1 MKKFS
6 KRFLGWLLCICM
18 VLSYLPAVSLVA
30 NAADDWSGMSRTETH
45 STYGDEEITLTLQ
58 TSDYYLFGDSSTEWS
73 VTEIDFNYF
82 QLDDQYQ
89 QLELGLGVT
98 INYISG
104 EQGEPYSYGWDVSVP
119 FSCGAAIEEVLYLE
133 DRDDPD
139 TRFDYC

>member
-30 NAADDWSGMSRTETH
+30 NAADDWSGMSRTETY

-58 TSDYYLFGDSSTEWS
+58 TSDYYLFCDSSTEWS
-73 VTEIDFNYF
+73 VTQIDFNYF

-89 QLELGLGVT
+89 QLESRDWAQQSIILVA
-98 INYISG
+98 NK
-104 EQGEPYSYGWDVSVP
+104 VSPIAMV
-119 FSCGAAIEEVLYLE
+119 G
-133 DRDDPD
+133 
-139 TRFDYC
+139 T